1 MNPISILGDR
11 SAFRRRMIFAMIGG
25 CVLAGLAAWIWSVGA
40 DPMGAGPRV
49 EDSVRRHPG
58 AAWPE
63 CVQLQKDIDALKS
76 SLRQDGRVDASLQAE
91 LRARI
96 SRRNDIGC

>member
-1 MNPISILGDR
+1 MS
-11 SAFRRRMIFAMIGG
+11 
-25 CVLAGLAAWIWSVGA
+25 
-40 DPMGAGPRV
+40 AGPRI
-49 EDSVRRHPG
+49 EDSVHRPPG

-76 SLRQDGRVDASLQAE
+76 SLRQDGRADASLQAE